1 MPGKLPWRSK
11 GSPLQYSGLESS
23 ADCGVHGVAK
33 GPPRLGDFDFD
44 SSAGLVQSLQ
54 EYCTRWPF
62 SMSIGQRA

>member
-44 SSAGLVQSLQ
+44 LAV
-54 EYCTRWPF
+54 F
-62 SMSIGQRA
+62 SPNPKRSCSCRK